1 MTHIHQC
8 EYIVSK
14 DRLGRKKICKENA
27 EKTVG
32 SYNEKNELIVNYLC
46 HRHFRDIVN
55 ESIDLGRPMAGKAD
69 ALRDVIKTD
78 D

>member
-1 MTHIHQC
+1 MTHYC
-8 EYIVSK
+8 EYIVAK
-14 DRLGRKKICKENA
+14 DRLGRKKLCKENA
-27 EKTVG
+27 EKRVG
-32 SYNEKNELIVNYLC
+32 SYNEKREFTVYHVCLE
-46 HRHFRDIVN
+46 HFRAIVN